1 MAEQERRQ
9 RLVGVFR
16 DAAHA
21 QDAVE
26 RVQSVGHH
34 AVRVG
39 DPDDHVAALRGE
51 MHEELTR
58 SFFAPHAGLLLTKES
73 GRAMGVSI
81 AVFSALFAVAA
92 LPLATFEMA
101 DLGVGPR
108 VGLVLIVGALAG
120 ATVGFVV
127 GNALG
132 ARGPATSNAADA
144 GVVVSVDDPTEAAE
158 RAMVESGPTR
168 LDVIDEAGLPIETVT
183 TEDDR
188 SSDGVFERLGHAL
201 TQPAGGEP
209 EEWADVST
217 HRGRGS
223 ERRDPPAPASPS

>member
-1 MAEQERRQ
+1 MATQERRQ

-21 QDAVE
+21 QDAVD
-26 RVQSVGHH
+26 RVQTVGHQ
-34 AVRVG
+34 AVQIG
-39 DPDDHVAALRGE
+39 DPDDHVSALRGE

-73 GRAMGVSI
+73 GRAMAVSI
-81 AVFSALFAVAA
+81 AAFSALFAVAA
-92 LPLATFEMA
+92 MPLAAFEMA
-101 DLGVGPR
+101 DLGVGAR

-132 ARGPATSNAADA
+132 ARGPAASNAADR

-158 RAMVESGPTR
+158 RAMVESAPIR
-168 LDVIDEAGLPIETVT
+168 LDLVDQAGLPIETVT
-183 TEDDR
+183 TEDER
-188 SSDGVFERLGHAL
+188 SSDGVFERLAHRL
-201 TQPAGGEP
+201 TQPPGGEP
-209 EEWADVST
+209 EEWADVPAD
-217 HRGRGS
+217 HGGQR
-223 ERRDPPAPASPS
+223 ERRDPPTPLPPS